1 MIDGNNAR
9 PSGVSLITKRPL
21 LGANGFNFGIHP
33 LNRLFGL
40 TDGRVI
46 VGKFVCL
53 DKQRNILLV
62 EAQESRLVRGVVDLM
77 SAPCRP
83 AQTPL
88 DSTH

>member
-1 MIDGNNAR
+1 M
-9 PSGVSLITKRPL
+9 PSAEAAAVTQVRQHLDNPL
-21 LGANGFNFGIHP
+21 
-33 LNRLFGL
+33 RVGL